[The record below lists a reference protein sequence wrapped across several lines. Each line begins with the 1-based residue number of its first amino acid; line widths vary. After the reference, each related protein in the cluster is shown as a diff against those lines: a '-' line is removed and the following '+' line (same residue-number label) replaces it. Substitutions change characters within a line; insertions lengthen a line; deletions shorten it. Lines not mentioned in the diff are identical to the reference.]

1 MNKTNKPY
9 TPTFTET
16 KPRSFLQRMTPLAW
30 LITAMAVLV
39 VLGLGTVV
47 VGNLT
52 RQAASQRP
60 LTEYVPTATS
70 AAAAAP
76 VTSAPTKPAS
86 AASVASTATP
96 VATTQPT
103 GLPATATAAPT
114 TFVAPW
120 AGKMVK
126 QTDGTYMAPQEVVDA
141 IKKMFKD
148 WDGETAAANALP
160 ITQTIEQSK
169 AIDDKFYWPDERDKT
184 LTSLQQ
190 NGYYKQT
197 AGTTQVTDVKNF
209 SADGLSAQISK
220 VSRGMIYDHYNLVTM
235 KLDQQGIKD
244 TDHVT
249 IFNVRYNPDRKQ
261 WQIWNVDRFT
271 DLPKQ

>member
-60 LTEYVPTATS
+60 LTDYVPTATS

-86 AASVASTATP
+86 VASAATP

-148 WDGETAAANALP
+148 WDSETAAVNSLP
-160 ITQTIEQSK
+160 ITQAVEKIK
-169 AIDDKFYWPDERDKT
+169 VVDDKFYWPQERDKG
-184 LTSLQQ
+184 LASLQQ
-190 NGYYKQT
+190 NGLYLRT
-197 AGTTQVTDVKNF
+197 AGVAQATDVKNF
-209 SADGLSAQISK
+209 SVDGLTAQ
-220 VSRGMIYDHYNLVTM
+220 VSQINRGMVYDHYDSTTL
-235 KLDQQGIKD
+235 KLIQKGIKED
-244 TDHVT
+244 DFVA
-249 IFNVRYNPDRKQ
+249 ILNIRYNPDRKQ
-261 WQIWNVDRFT
+261 WQVWNTERFT
-271 DLPKQ
+271 TLPKP